1 LTNNDIEGSQ
11 PNMVKFKTSRMG
23 TNPLAP
29 QYKIPT
35 VDYKPPTPPKYL
47 RDNIDINVIQ
57 I

>member
-1 LTNNDIEGSQ
+1 
-11 PNMVKFKTSRMG
+11 MVKFKTSRMG